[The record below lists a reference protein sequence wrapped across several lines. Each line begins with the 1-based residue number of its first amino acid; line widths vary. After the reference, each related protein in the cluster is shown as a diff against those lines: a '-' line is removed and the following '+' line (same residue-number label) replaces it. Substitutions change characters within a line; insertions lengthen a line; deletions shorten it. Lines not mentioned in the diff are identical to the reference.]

1 MIDKALG
8 RIIDHYGEE
17 NQHKKA
23 VEELK
28 ELAEAIKEYMAL
40 PTQENRFHMI
50 DEMADVTVMLK
61 QLEIMNVCR
70 DEVAGRVIYK
80 IRRQM
85 ERMENGE

>member
-1 MIDKALG
+1 MYRALG
-8 RIIDHYGEE
+8 KIIDHYGEE

-23 VEELK
+23 VEELE
-28 ELAEAIKEYMAL
+28 ELVEAIKEYMAL